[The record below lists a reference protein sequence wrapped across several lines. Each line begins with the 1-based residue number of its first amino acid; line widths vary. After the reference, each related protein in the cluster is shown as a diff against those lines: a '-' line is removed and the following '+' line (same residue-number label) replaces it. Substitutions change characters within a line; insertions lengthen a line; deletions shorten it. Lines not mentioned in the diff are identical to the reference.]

1 MDQPIRTNKNVYF
14 TLGAGFGLG
23 ALCMAGILSGRVP
36 LATTAQ
42 ARPQGAN
49 APFVGVGKPQL
60 ASGLVTGLPE
70 LRSLD
75 SSFRTLAREVG
86 PAVVDIKATHGGG
99 GGQVAFAEGEGS
111 GFLVSGDGWI
121 VTNDH
126 VVDGAKTVTVT
137 MKDGRTFEG
146 KVTPSNDD
154 TSDVAVVKIE
164 AKGLPFLGFAD
175 SATVEPGEF
184 AMAVGAPFGL
194 ENTVTIG
201 HVSALGRNTN
211 IGGEGRT
218 RGYSDLLQ
226 TDAAINMGNS
236 GGPLVNVDGQVI
248 GMNTAIYSPTG
259 GSNGIG
265 FAIPSSQVRL
275 ISGLLMTKGKL
286 TRSMLGVAPKTIEE
300 YERTGLLKDGG
311 ARVERVSDDSA
322 AKAAGLKDG
331 DVIVRI
337 GDRPIRG
344 EMDLRNAMLAYAPGT
359 AVDVQYV
366 RSGVLKTASLKL
378 KNYVAQTLDTAPMTP
393 NRRRGLGDGN
403 PFGNGDN
410 PFRNFPN
417 MRGFNF
423 PGMGNDDEDG
433 QNPFE
438 NGRPNAKPET
448 RTVGEP
454 AHLGVS
460 IGDLNDSVR
469 SQFGLPSDLQG
480 TVVVSVEPGS
490 VAKALGLKPGDVIES
505 VGGKAVHDGA
515 ELQEAMKGVK
525 WGDRARIKTVRF
537 TDGARTETTRDV
549 EFK

>member
-1 MDQPIRTNKNVYF
+1 MDQPIRTNKSVYL

-23 ALCMAGILSGRVP
+23 ALCTAGILTGNIP
-36 LATTAQ
+36 LAATAK
-42 ARPQGAN
+42 AAPQTK
-49 APFVGVGKPQL
+49 APFVGVSKPQL

-70 LRSLD
+70 LRNLD

-86 PAVVDIKATHGGG
+86 PAVVDIKATHGGE
-99 GGQVAFAEGEGS
+99 GGQVAMAQGEGS

-126 VVDGAKTVTVT
+126 VIDGAKTVTVT

-146 KVTPSNDD
+146 KVTPSNDE
-154 TSDVAVVKIE
+154 TSDIAVVKIE
-164 AKGLPFLGFAD
+164 AKNLPFLGFAD
-175 SATVEPGEF
+175 SSTVEPGEF

-211 IGGEGRT
+211 ISGEGRM
-218 RGYSDLLQ
+218 RGYSDLIQ

-286 TRSMLGVAPKTIEE
+286 TRSMLGVAPKTLQE
-300 YERTGLLKDGG
+300 YERTGPLKDGG
-311 ARVERVSDDSA
+311 ARIERVSPDGSA
-322 AKAAGLKDG
+322 SVAGLKEG

-337 GDRPIRG
+337 GDRPIHG
-344 EMDLRNAMLAYAPGT
+344 EMDLRNAMLAYAPGAT
-359 AVDVQYV
+359 VDVQYV
-366 RSGVLKTASLKL
+366 RGEATKTTSLKL
-378 KNYVAQTLDTAPMTP
+378 KTYVPQTLDTTPTTP
-393 NRRRGLGDGN
+393 NRRRGFGNGN

-417 MRGFNF
+417 MRGFNV
-423 PGMGNDDEDG
+423 PGMGGDDED
-433 QNPFE
+433 QNPFD
-438 NGRPNAKPET
+438 NGKPNAKPET

-454 AHLGVS
+454 AHLGVRVA
-460 IGDLNDSVR
+460 DLDDAVR
-469 SQFGLPSDLQG
+469 SQYSLPMGVDG
-480 TVVVSVEPGS
+480 AVVASVEPGS
-490 VAKALGLKPGDVIES
+490 IAKTLGLKPGDVIES
-505 VGGKAVHDGA
+505 VGGKSVHSGA
-515 ELQEAMKGVK
+515 ELQDAMKGIK
-525 WGDRARIKTVRF
+525 WGDRVRIKTLRI
-537 TDGARTETTRDV
+537 TGGARMESTRDV

>member
-1 MDQPIRTNKNVYF
+1 MDQPIRTNKSVYL

-23 ALCMAGILSGRVP
+23 ALCMAGVFSGHIP
-36 LATTAQ
+36 LAASAQ
-42 ARPQGAN
+42 AAPQN
-49 APFVGVGKPQL
+49 STAPYGNLPKARL
-60 ASGLVTGLPE
+60 AGGLIAGLPE

-75 SSFRTLAREVG
+75 ASFRTLAREVG

-99 GGQVAFAEGEGS
+99 GGQVAVAEGEGS

-154 TSDVAVVKIE
+154 TSDIAVVKIE
-164 AKGLPFLGFAD
+164 AKGLPYLGFAD

-218 RGYSDLLQ
+218 RGYSDLIQ

-265 FAIPSSQVRL
+265 FAIPSNQVRL
-275 ISGLLMTKGKL
+275 ISNLLMTKGKL
-286 TRSMLGVAPKTIEE
+286 TRSMLGLVPKSVQE

-311 ARVERVSDDSA
+311 ARVDRLSDDGA
-322 AKAAGLKDG
+322 AKAAGLKEG
-331 DVIVRI
+331 DVIVKI
-337 GDRPIRG
+337 GDRPIHG
-344 EMDLRNAMLAYAPGT
+344 EMDLRNAMLAFAPGAT
-359 AVDVQYV
+359 VDVQYV
-366 RSGVLKTASLKL
+366 RAGALKTTSLKL
-378 KNYVAQTLDTAPMTP
+378 KTYVAQTLDTPSTTP
-393 NRRRGLGDGN
+393 NRRRGYGDGN
-403 PFGNGDN
+403 PFGNGGN

-417 MRGFNF
+417 LRGFNF
-423 PGMGNDDEDG
+423 PGMGDDDG
-433 QNPFE
+433 DANPFD
-438 NGRPNAKPET
+438 NAQPNAKPET
-448 RTVGEP
+448 RKVGEP

-460 IGDLNDSVR
+460 IADLDDAVR
-469 SQFGLPSDLQG
+469 GQYGLPKDVDG
-480 TVVVSVEPGS
+480 AVVVSVEPGS
-490 VAKALGLKPGDVIES
+490 IAKSLGLKPGDVIES
-505 VGGKAVHDGA
+505 VGGKAVHSGT
-515 ELQEAMKGVK
+515 ELQDAMKGIK
-525 WGDRARIKTVRF
+525 WGDRARIKSVRI
-537 TDGARTETTRDV
+537 TDGTRTESTRDV